1 MHNFYIISVYFYTNY
16 TFFFTMLS
24 YSAIITFKRECKSK
38 LFLTSLSGRERCSMK
53 NLSVKLKMTIIG
65 IMVVVFMLF
74 SVQFSVSSMQ
84 AINKR
89 ILQEEEDNIR
99 KDYDDSI
106 RQQVS
111 QVISLLKTYQAEIDA
126 GTYTKEEGMKQ
137 AADKIRALRYGTEGY
152 FWVDQSDGTNVVLLG
167 NDIEGTNRL
176 GTEDVTGFKMVKDF
190 IEGAVAQGSYFCDY
204 QYPKEGAA
212 EPMPKRAYTEY
223 FEPFDW
229 VVGTGNYVDNIDAQ
243 IAASTETALAFT
255 NQKIGTFITVCIVFA
270 FIIILCLVITILN
283 ITKPLHQVGEI
294 LGSMSV
300 GNFSVKI
307 DERTLKRRDDF
318 GRLSNILEKMRVN
331 IGGLIHNVKDETT
344 LTTESVNGISE
355 NMVHLNTKVE
365 DVSSTTTQLSASM
378 DETAATAGNISEM
391 TKEIE
396 SAARNIA
403 ERAQEGAGRAEVI
416 HKKAVGAK
424 SSASES
430 KNSLVQQKKAIE
442 GSLLDALAKVKVV
455 SEISTLA
462 ESIMEITSQTNLLS
476 LNASIEAARA
486 GEAGKGFAVVA
497 DEIRKLAE
505 QSQSSTEN
513 IKKVTEQV
521 NNSVGTLATD
531 AEQLLSFID
540 TQVMESIGM
549 FETIANDYN
558 EDAGEIDSLVTDFS
572 AISEELLASIN
583 NITDSLNGIAQAA
596 QESAQGTASIA
607 NRVLEVVDI
616 SDSVSTSLQN
626 ANGIVGRLN
635 DATAK
640 FQL

>member
-1 MHNFYIISVYFYTNY
+1 
-16 TFFFTMLS
+16 
-24 YSAIITFKRECKSK
+24 
-38 LFLTSLSGRERCSMK
+38 MK
-53 NLSVKLKMTIIG
+53 NLSVRLKMTIIG

-74 SVQFSVSSMQ
+74 SIQFSVSSMQ

-243 IAASTETALAFT
+243 IATSTETALAFT

-378 DETAATAGNISEM
+378 DVTAATAGSINEM

-396 SAARNIA
+396 YAAKNIA
-403 ERAQEGAGRAEVI
+403 ERAQEGAGRAELI
-416 HKKAVGAK
+416 HKKAVRAK
-424 SSASES
+424 GSAGES
-430 KNSLVQQKKAIE
+430 KNSLMQQKRAIE
-442 GSLLDALAKVKVV
+442 GSLQEALAKVKVV

-486 GEAGKGFAVVA
+486 GDAGKGFAVVA

-513 IKKVTEQV
+513 IQKVTEQV
-521 NNSVGTLATD
+521 NNSVGTLAAD
-531 AEQLLSFID
+531 AEQLLTFID
-540 TQVMESIGM
+540 TQVMDSIGM

-596 QESAQGTASIA
+596 QESAQGTANIA
-607 NRVLEVVDI
+607 DRVMEVVQI
-616 SDSVSTSLQN
+616 SDSVSTSLQS

-635 DATAK
+635 DATGK

>member
-1 MHNFYIISVYFYTNY
+1 
-16 TFFFTMLS
+16 
-24 YSAIITFKRECKSK
+24 
-38 LFLTSLSGRERCSMK
+38 MK

-65 IMVVVFMLF
+65 VMVVIFMLF
-74 SVQFSVSSMQ
+74 SIEFSVSSMRS
-84 AINKR
+84 IDER

-106 RQQVS
+106 KQQVA

-137 AADKIRALRYGTEGY
+137 AADKVRALRYGTDGY
-152 FWVDQSDGTNVVLLG
+152 FWVDLSDGTNVVLLG

-176 GTEDVTGFKMVKDF
+176 GTEDVTGFRMVKDF
-190 IEGAVAQGSYFCDY
+190 IEGAAAQGSYYCDY
-204 QYPKEGAA
+204 QYPKEGGT
-212 EPMPKRAYTEY
+212 EPLPKRAYTEY

-229 VVGTGNYVDNIDAQ
+229 VVGTGNYIDNIDAQ
-243 IAASTETALAFT
+243 INASKETAHTYT
-255 NQKIGTFITVCIVFA
+255 NQKIKAFITVCIVFA
-270 FIIILCLVITILN
+270 IVIILCLVSTIIN
-283 ITKPLHQVGEI
+283 ITKPLHQVGDI
-294 LGSMSV
+294 LHSMS
-300 GNFSVKI
+300 GGDFSVKI
-307 DERTLKRRDDF
+307 DGRTLKRRDDF

-331 IGGLIHNVKDETT
+331 IGGLIHDVKEETT
-344 LTTESVNGISE
+344 LTTKSVNGISE

-378 DETAATAGNISEM
+378 DATASSAGSINEM

-396 SAARNIA
+396 YAARNIA
-403 ERAQEGAGRAEVI
+403 ERAQEGAGRAEII

-424 SSASES
+424 SAAGES
-430 KNSLVQQKKAIE
+430 KNSLIQQKTAIE
-442 GSLLDALAKVKVV
+442 GSLQDALAKVKVV

-521 NNSVGTLATD
+521 NDSVGTLAAD
-531 AEQLLSFID
+531 AEQLLTFID

-558 EDAGEIDSLVTDFS
+558 KDAGEIDSLVTDFS
-572 AISEELLASIN
+572 AISEELLASIS

-596 QESAQGTASIA
+596 QESAQGTANIA
-607 NRVLEVVDI
+607 DRVMEVVQI
-616 SDSVSTSLQN
+616 SDSVNTSLQD

-635 DATAK
+635 DATGK

>member
-1 MHNFYIISVYFYTNY
+1 
-16 TFFFTMLS
+16 
-24 YSAIITFKRECKSK
+24 
-38 LFLTSLSGRERCSMK
+38 MK

-65 IMVVVFMLF
+65 LTVVVFMLF
-74 SVQFSVSSMQ
+74 SIEFSVSSMRS
-84 AINKR
+84 IDER
-89 ILQEEEDNIR
+89 ILQEEEENIR

-106 RQQVS
+106 KQQVA
-111 QVISLLKTYQAEIDA
+111 QVISLLETYQAEIDA
-126 GTYTKEEGMKQ
+126 GTYTREEGMKQ
-137 AADKIRALRYGTEGY
+137 AADKVRALRYGTDGY
-152 FWVDQSDGTNVVLLG
+152 FWVDLSDGTNVVLLG

-176 GTEDVTGFKMVKDF
+176 GTEDVTGFRMVKDF
-190 IEGAVAQGSYFCDY
+190 IEGAVAQGSYYSDY
-204 QYPKEGAA
+204 QYPKEGGT

-229 VVGTGNYVDNIDAQ
+229 VVGTGNYIDNIDAQ
-243 IAASTETALAFT
+243 VNASKERAHAYT
-255 NQKIGTFITVCIVFA
+255 NQKIITFITVCIAFA
-270 FIIILCLVITILN
+270 IVIILCLAVTIIN
-283 ITKPLHQVGEI
+283 ITKPLHEVGEI
-294 LGSMSV
+294 LQSMS
-300 GNFSVKI
+300 GGDFSVKI
-307 DERTLKRRDDF
+307 DGKTLKRRDDF
-318 GRLSNILEKMRVN
+318 GKLSNILEKMRVN
-331 IGGLIHNVKDETT
+331 IGGLIHDVKNETT
-344 LTTESVNGISE
+344 LTTDSVNGISE

-378 DETAATAGNISEM
+378 DVTAATAGSINEM

-396 SAARNIA
+396 YAARNIA
-403 ERAQEGAGRAEVI
+403 ERAQEGAGRAELI

-424 SSASES
+424 SSAGES

-442 GSLLDALAKVKVV
+442 GSLQDALTKVKVV

-521 NNSVGTLATD
+521 NDSVGTLATD
-531 AEQLLSFID
+531 AQQLLTFID
-540 TQVMESIGM
+540 TQVMESISM

-572 AISEELLASIN
+572 AISEELLASIS

-596 QESAQGTASIA
+596 QESAQGTANIA
-607 NRVLEVVDI
+607 DRVMEVVQI
-616 SDSVSTSLQN
+616 SDSVSTSLQD

-635 DATAK
+635 DATGK

>member
-1 MHNFYIISVYFYTNY
+1 
-16 TFFFTMLS
+16 
-24 YSAIITFKRECKSK
+24 
-38 LFLTSLSGRERCSMK
+38 MK

-65 IMVVVFMLF
+65 LMVVVFMLF
-74 SVQFSVSSMQ
+74 SIEFSVSSMRS
-84 AINKR
+84 IDER

-106 RQQVS
+106 KQQVA
-111 QVISLLKTYQAEIDA
+111 QVISLLETYQAEIDA
-126 GTYTKEEGMKQ
+126 GTCTKEEGMKQ
-137 AADKIRALRYGTEGY
+137 AADKVRALRYGKDGY
-152 FWVDQSDGTNVVLLG
+152 FWVDLSDGTNVVLLG

-176 GTEDVTGFKMVKDF
+176 ATEDVTGFRMVKDF
-190 IEGAVAQGSYFCDY
+190 IEGAVAQGSYYCDY
-204 QYPKEGAA
+204 QYPKEGGT

-229 VVGTGNYVDNIDAQ
+229 VVGTGNYIDNIDAQ
-243 IAASTETALAFT
+243 INASKETAHTYT
-255 NQKIGTFITVCIVFA
+255 NQKIRTFIIACIVFA
-270 FIIILCLVITILN
+270 IVIILCLVITIIN

-294 LGSMSV
+294 LHSMSG

-307 DERTLKRRDDF
+307 DEKTLKRRDDF

-331 IGGLIHNVKDETT
+331 IGGLIHDVKEETT
-344 LTTESVNGISE
+344 LTTKSVNGISE

-365 DVSSTTTQLSASM
+365 DVSATTTQLSASM
-378 DETAATAGNISEM
+378 DATASTAGSINEM

-396 SAARNIA
+396 CAARNIA
-403 ERAQEGAGRAEVI
+403 ERAQEGAGRAEII

-424 SSASES
+424 SSAGES

-442 GSLLDALAKVKVV
+442 GSLQEALSKVKVV

-521 NNSVGTLATD
+521 NDSVGTLAAD
-531 AEQLLSFID
+531 AEQLLTFID

-558 EDAGEIDSLVTDFS
+558 KDAGEIDSLVTDFS

-596 QESAQGTASIA
+596 QESAQGTANIA
-607 NRVLEVVDI
+607 DRVMEVVQI
-616 SDSVSTSLQN
+616 SDSVNTSLQD

-635 DATAK
+635 DATGK

>member
-1 MHNFYIISVYFYTNY
+1 
-16 TFFFTMLS
+16 
-24 YSAIITFKRECKSK
+24 
-38 LFLTSLSGRERCSMK
+38 MK

-65 IMVVVFMLF
+65 VMVVIFMLF
-74 SVQFSVSSMQ
+74 SVNFSVSSMR
-84 AINKR
+84 AIDER
-89 ILQEEEDNIR
+89 ILQEEEENIR

-106 RQQVS
+106 RQQVG

-126 GTYTKEEGMKQ
+126 GVYTREEGMDL
-137 AADKIRALRYGTEGY
+137 AAAKVRALRYGTDGY
-152 FWVDQSDGTNVVLLG
+152 FWIDQSDGTNVVLLG
-167 NDIEGTNRL
+167 NDTEGTNRL
-176 GTEDVTGFKMVKDF
+176 GTKDVNGFEMVKDF
-190 IEGAVAQGSYFCDY
+190 IQGAVAEGSYFCDY
-204 QYPKEGAA
+204 QYPKEGGT

-229 VVGTGNYVDNIDAQ
+229 VVGTGNYTDNIDAQ
-243 IAASTETALAFT
+243 IAASTATANAYT
-255 NQKIGTFITVCIVFA
+255 SQKIQLFITACIVFA
-270 FIIILCLVITILN
+270 IFIVLYLIATIFN
-283 ITKPLHQVGEI
+283 ITKPLNEVGAI
-294 LGSMSV
+294 LRSMS
-300 GNFSVKI
+300 GGDFSVKTA
-307 DERTLKRRDDF
+307 EKTLRRKDDF
-318 GRLSNILEKMRVN
+318 GALSQILEKMRVN
-331 IGGLIHNVKDETT
+331 IGSLIHDVKEETD
-344 LTTESVNGISE
+344 LTTQSVNGISQ
-355 NMVHLNTKVE
+355 NMIHLNNKVE

-378 DETAATAGNISEM
+378 DVTAATAGNINEM

-396 SAARNIA
+396 YAAKNIA
-403 ERAQEGAGRAEVI
+403 ERAQEGAGRAETI
-416 HKKAVGAK
+416 HKKAVSAK
-424 SSASES
+424 SSAGES

-442 GSLLDALAKVKVV
+442 TSLQEALAKVKVV

-505 QSQSSTEN
+505 QSQNSTEN

-521 NNSVGTLATD
+521 NSSVGTLASD
-531 AEQLLSFID
+531 AQQLLTFID
-540 TQVMESIGM
+540 TQVMDSIIL

-596 QESAQGTASIA
+596 QESAQGTANIA
-607 NRVLEVVDI
+607 DRVMEVVQI
-616 SDSVSTSLQN
+616 SDSVSTSLQD

-635 DATAK
+635 DSTGK
-640 FQL
+640 FQV